1 MSFRTELTELINH
14 HSVENRSNTPDFIL
28 ANYLIDC
35 IRAYDRAV
43 SACTDYVENT
53 PKVAA
58 EQKQN
63 PFGVEMQPPNVNPVT
78 PSEPIPA
85 PVGNKVTSGWSNPFG
100 GTSWG
105 V

>member
-1 MSFRTELTELINH
+1 MDFRTELTELVNRY
-14 HSVENRSNTPDFIL
+14 SVDNRSHTPDFIL

-43 SACTDYVENT
+43 SACTDYMENS
-53 PKVAA
+53 PKLTA

-63 PFGVEMQPPNVNPVT
+63 PFGVEMQPPNVNPA
-78 PSEPIPA
+78 PSGPIPA
-85 PVGNKVTSGWSNPFG
+85 AVGNKVTSGWSNPFG